1 MTSII
6 AFDTLLI
13 DYTLEKIY
21 FKNEIIIE
29 FFNLRE
35 DILASLMMKQLLE
48 AGAHFG
54 HRTRKWDP
62 KMARYIHEER
72 NGIHIIDLRKTVRG
86 LEVACRFVY
95 KTTSNG
101 GDVMFVGTK
110 KQARES
116 ICEEATRVSSPYVS
130 ERWLG
135 GMLTNHQTIRES
147 IKKLADIEKME
158 EDGTINLRPKKEILK
173 LRKLAERLTRNL
185 LGIKNMKSLPKAL
198 VIVDIKKESIAL
210 KEARILGI
218 PVIGLVDTNCNP
230 DGVDICVPSND
241 DAIKAVRLI
250 VHAISEA
257 ASKGKSIYAEV
268 ERVAVEKK
276 AEEEAL
282 RQALEETKA
291 KAKAAAAEETNAKAK
306 VVAEEKAKAK
316 VKVVVDGKAKK
327 EVKSSKV
334 QASPN
339 KVVEKKVSA
348 KAKQVEKLEV
358 LSKKDVIIAGKKEHT
373 PPIKEKTGE

>member
-1 MTSII
+1 
-6 AFDTLLI
+6 
-13 DYTLEKIY
+13 
-21 FKNEIIIE
+21 
-29 FFNLRE
+29 
-35 DILASLMMKQLLE
+35 
-48 AGAHFG
+48 
-54 HRTRKWDP
+54 
-62 KMARYIHEER
+62 MARYIHEER

-358 LSKKDVIIAGKKEHT
+358 LSKKDVILAEKKEHT